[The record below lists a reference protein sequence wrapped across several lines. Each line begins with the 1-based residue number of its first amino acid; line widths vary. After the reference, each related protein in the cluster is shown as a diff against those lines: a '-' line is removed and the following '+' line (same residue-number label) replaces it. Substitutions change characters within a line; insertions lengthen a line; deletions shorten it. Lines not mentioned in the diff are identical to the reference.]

1 MTDGYTDLR
10 WRFDDADRIG
20 RITLD
25 RPDSLNAL
33 SPGLREE
40 LVDGFE
46 RFRELDA
53 DPGRPRVDAIVLDGA
68 GDRAFSVGADVN
80 AGERTPPGVKRIRPE
95 YTLPAELPMP
105 VVAAIDGYCLGGGLE
120 LALACDFRV
129 ATPDSELGF
138 PESRLGILPANGG
151 LQRLAAHAGPSRAK
165 ELAMSGARV
174 DAGTAA
180 ADGFVDH
187 VRDADAF
194 DDFLDDFLG
203 RIGTGAPLAV
213 RAAKDVVN
221 EGLGTDL
228 ETAIAYEH
236 RASRALRGTRD
247 YEEGTSAFGTDREP
261 EWQGR

>member
-1 MTDGYTDLR
+1 MPNRYTDVR
-10 WRFDDADRIG
+10 WRFDDTDRIG

-33 SPGLREE
+33 SPRLRDEF
-40 LVDGFE
+40 VDGLE
-46 RFRELDA
+46 RFREMDA
-53 DPGRPRVDAIVLDGA
+53 DPDRSRVDAIVLDGA

-80 AGERTPPGVKRIRPE
+80 AGEATPVGVKRIRPE

-151 LQRLAAHAGPSRAK
+151 LQRLTAHAGPSRAK

-187 VRDADAF
+187 VREADVF
-194 DDFLDDFLG
+194 SGFLDNFLD
-203 RIGTGAPLAV
+203 RISAGAPLAV

-221 EGLGTDL
+221 TGLGTNL
-228 ETAIAYEH
+228 ETGIAYEH
-236 RASRALRGTRD
+236 RSSRALRGTRD
-247 YEEGTSAFGTDREP
+247 YEEGRAAFGTDRDP